1 VGQVGN
7 VTPAELFAL
16 AERATWSEERDS
28 RQEWQEYLAAEE
40 TLNDL
45 ACDLARLCAELGEA
59 ARPFGEF
66 AQELLNGH
74 PTGRLPPGAPEALLA
89 ALAKLAELEAR

>member
-1 VGQVGN
+1 MGQVGN

-59 ARPFGEF
+59 LEWAVNKWSGTAIGDYRKKLVQARMS
-66 AQELLNGH
+66 LS
-74 PTGRLPPGAPEALLA
+74 
-89 ALAKLAELEAR
+89 KLAELEAR